1 MKAPVLLTKH
11 NIDIRVLGIT
21 NSRTM
26 LLSNGMTPINLTTW
40 QDSLMSHG
48 TDASLGVLTAHL
60 NNTASLPA
68 AHKVIIDTTA
78 SELIP
83 RHYKTWLEQEIH
95 VVTPNKRLNAGPLDQ
110 LQAVK
115 AVVADGK
122 AHYFSEGTVGAGLPI
137 ISTLNTLL
145 DTGDHIKHIRGVFSG
160 TLSFIFNSFSSERQ
174 FSHVVKEAKDKG
186 YTEPDPRDD
195 LSGSDVARKI
205 LTLARMC
212 GSTLELGDVVIENLV
227 PTELQQGSGSG
238 QEFNNLPDEF
248 MSKMPDSMDALMGEK
263 VMKAER
269 EGMVLRYVGS
279 YDAETGECKAGLQSF
294 PASHAFAGL
303 RGTENIISFTTERYN
318 DSALIIRGPGA
329 GAEVTAAGVFGDLVE
344 LGRCLRD

>member
-1 MKAPVLLTKH
+1 
-11 NIDIRVLGIT
+11 
-21 NSRTM
+21 
-26 LLSNGMTPINLTTW
+26 
-40 QDSLMSHG
+40 MSQG

-60 NNTASLPA
+60 NNTAPPP

-78 SELIP
+78 SELVP

-110 LQAVK
+110 LHAVK
-115 AVVADGK
+115 AAVSNGK

-145 DTGDHIKHIRGVFSG
+145 DTGDRIKHIGGVFSG
-160 TLSFIFNSFSSERQ
+160 TLSFIFNTFSSETQ
-174 FSHVVKEAKDKG
+174 FSQVVKEAKDKG

-195 LSGSDVARKI
+195 LSGSDVARKV

-212 GSTLELGDVVIENLV
+212 GSILELGDVVIENLV
-227 PTELQQGSGSG
+227 PTELQQGNGK
-238 QEFNNLPDEF
+238 QMLPEEF
-248 MSKMPDSMDALMGEK
+248 MSKMPGSMDALMSEK
-263 VMKAER
+263 VMEAER
-269 EGMVLRYVGS
+269 EGMVLRYVGT
-279 YDAETGECKAGLQSF
+279 YDAETGKCKAGLQSF

-329 GAEVTAAGVFGDLVE
+329 GAEVTAAGVFGDVVA

>member
-1 MKAPVLLTKH
+1 
-11 NIDIRVLGIT
+11 
-21 NSRTM
+21 
-26 LLSNGMTPINLTTW
+26 
-40 QDSLMSHG
+40 
-48 TDASLGVLTAHL
+48 
-60 NNTASLPA
+60 
-68 AHKVIIDTTA
+68 
-78 SELIP
+78 
-83 RHYKTWLEQEIH
+83 